1 MKNYGNN
8 TLEKNVFLI
17 YMQNNL
23 IILRDKWLI

>member
-1 MKNYGNN
+1 MKNYSNK